1 MTRGFRLIRSFW
13 ESESGATATEY
24 AVMIALIVLVAIG
37 AVTALGTKVST
48 MFADADQGW

>member
-37 AVTALGTKVST
+37 AVTALGTQVST